1 MTVRGIR
8 KKMVCVVIGNKMD
21 KTAVVMVNRLV
32 KHKTYGKY
40 VKNQKKYMAH
50 DPQNRCNMGDKVTII
65 ESRPL
70 SKRKRWHIIEIV
82 ETTNN

>member
-8 KKMVCVVIGNKMD
+8 KKMEGVVVSDKMD

-32 KHKTYGKY
+32 KHKIYGKF
-40 VKNQKKYMAH
+40 VRKHTKYMAH
-50 DPQNRCNMGDKVTII
+50 DPQNRCHLGDKVTMI

-70 SKRKRWHIIEIV
+70 SKKKRWHIIDIV
-82 ETTNN
+82 ETSGE

>member
-8 KKMVCVVIGNKMD
+8 KKMVGVVIGNKMD

-32 KHKTYGKY
+32 KHNTYGKY
-40 VKNQKKYMAH
+40 VKKQNKYMAH